1 MSPPSDDLRQRVD
14 ELEATV
20 RGLTQE
26 LVEATERI
34 RQLEDAEEDSD
45 AAGTDEEV
53 EPVGQ
58 PADQVTGAESVVGT
72 ENDSEPPSEG
82 NPEQEEDDVDDIIV
96 A

>member
-1 MSPPSDDLRQRVD
+1 MSPPSDDLRHRVD

-34 RQLEDAEEDSD
+34 RQLEDTEDS
-45 AAGTDEEV
+45 AKQSAGSETNVRSSEQNSGAKFESAV
-53 EPVGQ
+53 EN
-58 PADQVTGAESVVGT
+58 GT
-72 ENDSEPPSEG
+72 ENDSDHDDEPDVK
-82 NPEQEEDDVDDIIV
+82 QDDVDDIIV